1 MTNFGAQPA
10 LAAALW
16 SGTTPLAA
24 RFLCLAYRVMPS
36 RRDTHKYMED
46 DDDRAVRLSHL
57 FGSCIF
63 DDSEYRFRRTFDASR
78 STQQA

>member
-36 RRDTHKYMED
+36 RRDTHK
-46 DDDRAVRLSHL
+46 RKATTIVL
-57 FGSCIF
+57 C
-63 DDSEYRFRRTFDASR
+63 DSVTFLVPASLM
-78 STQQA
+78 TQNIV